1 MINIMIVDD
10 ETPSRR
16 QVLSELIHLGY
27 DRKNICEAQ
36 NSAQA
41 LKQLQNF
48 KPDILISDISM
59 PKMLG
64 TDLAQKVLEVYPKCK
79 IIFFTGY
86 SDKEYMKAAIKLNVV
101 DYLEKPLDSAEFA
114 AAVKKAEEESKSLS
128 SQEMFADETGAQVLE
143 YIFKNQPVPDDF
155 KNFPQYKAIINSR
168 VIAAIIIPQS
178 DFNLSAVAKNL
189 INSAKQSSVN
199 IINRYKNN
207 GVIEVLFYSN
217 TINLKQDTEKIFRAV
232 FAGLNDGEVIKCA
245 AGSVEKSGK
254 DTYISY
260 ENAVCAM
267 DNAFFYPPNRLV
279 FYAEQTEKNTLD
291 SEKITNEFY
300 NLLTNEKYSEAKI
313 GRAHV

>member
-114 AAVKKAEEESKSLS
+114 AAVKKAEEES
-128 SQEMFADETGAQVLE
+128 
-143 YIFKNQPVPDDF
+143 
-155 KNFPQYKAIINSR
+155 
-168 VIAAIIIPQS
+168 
-178 DFNLSAVAKNL
+178 
-189 INSAKQSSVN
+189 
-199 IINRYKNN
+199 
-207 GVIEVLFYSN
+207 
-217 TINLKQDTEKIFRAV
+217 
-232 FAGLNDGEVIKCA
+232 
-245 AGSVEKSGK
+245 
-254 DTYISY
+254 
-260 ENAVCAM
+260 
-267 DNAFFYPPNRLV
+267 
-279 FYAEQTEKNTLD
+279 
-291 SEKITNEFY
+291 
-300 NLLTNEKYSEAKI
+300 
-313 GRAHV
+313 